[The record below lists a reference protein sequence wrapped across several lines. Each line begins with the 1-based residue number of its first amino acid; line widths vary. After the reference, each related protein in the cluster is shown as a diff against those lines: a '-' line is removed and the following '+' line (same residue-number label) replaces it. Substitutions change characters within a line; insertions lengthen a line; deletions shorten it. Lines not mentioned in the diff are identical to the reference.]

1 MAHVCLVNPPGIKT
15 TSGLQMHTPN
25 PPTGLAYIA
34 AAVRAAGHR
43 VTVIDATGSALD
55 QIRPMA
61 GRPDILV
68 QGLTPAQI
76 AAQVP
81 ADADALGL
89 SCLFSTLWPI
99 SRQVLEAVHS
109 IRPKLPLI
117 VGGEHP
123 TATFEHVLTTSPA
136 DVCVLGEGEETIVDL
151 LRVLDGGGDLAE
163 VQGIAFGDVDRVV
176 RTAPRQRIKA
186 VDEIPWP
193 AWDLFPV
200 AEYIARQQMN
210 GIHQG
215 RAMPILGT
223 RGCPFRC
230 TFCSSP
236 QMWTTRY
243 AMRDVS
249 DICDEIELY
258 IDHYGA
264 TDFHFQDLTAIVN
277 KQWILAFG
285 DELVRRGLRITWQL
299 PSGTRS
305 EVIDDEVCRMLAATG
320 CKNMAYAPESGSEEI
335 RCAIQKRV
343 KIDHMLGSIRAALR
357 HRLSLSCF
365 FVIGF
370 PQDTSATLRESLR
383 LIRHLAWMGV
393 RDVGVAKFV
402 PYPGSALFH
411 EMLAAGKVRL
421 DDTFFLSPIDFY
433 GRAGLQVSYADALT
447 PRELH
452 RWMIRLFLN
461 FYLLS
466 FVRHPVATLRTLAK
480 AAFSGV
486 EETRYARWFRD
497 QLSMR
502 RRWKK
507 ATRVSEA
514 VEMGPVAAVAPSA
527 TEATTKAHAAAEANE
542 STRVRMNEAA
552 SVRVNEAKPSATVT
566 SAQPGSDVL
575 LSLPVCQP
583 AEAEREEATV
593 RESGTRELRE
603 AEVRESE
610 NRELEEATAR

>member
-1 MAHVCLVNPPGIKT
+1 
-15 TSGLQMHTPN
+15 
-25 PPTGLAYIA
+25 
-34 AAVRAAGHR
+34 
-43 VTVIDATGSALD
+43 
-55 QIRPMA
+55 
-61 GRPDILV
+61 
-68 QGLTPAQI
+68 
-76 AAQVP
+76 
-81 ADADALGL
+81 
-89 SCLFSTLWPI
+89 
-99 SRQVLEAVHS
+99 
-109 IRPKLPLI
+109 
-117 VGGEHP
+117 
-123 TATFEHVLTTSPA
+123 
-136 DVCVLGEGEETIVDL
+136 
-151 LRVLDGGGDLAE
+151 
-163 VQGIAFGDVDRVV
+163 
-176 RTAPRQRIKA
+176 
-186 VDEIPWP
+186 
-193 AWDLFPV
+193 
-200 AEYIARQQMN
+200 
-210 GIHQG
+210 
-215 RAMPILGT
+215 
-223 RGCPFRC
+223 
-230 TFCSSP
+230 
-236 QMWTTRY
+236 
-243 AMRDVS
+243 
-249 DICDEIELY
+249 
-258 IDHYGA
+258 
-264 TDFHFQDLTAIVN
+264 QDLTAIVN